1 MDRRITGIFIIVL
14 VFSLMACSQETEYG
28 DEFNLPPESETDQRM
43 TLKFGRVPSVTVTE
57 LLRQNAPLIRQL
69 KNELDVNITY
79 RFADSYHGIIDGM
92 RKGNYDFTW
101 MGPYSYVL
109 AECTSETSARYRPLV
124 RPVRQQSNGEAQAE
138 YRSLILA
145 RAGSSI
151 RELDDLR
158 GKSFAFV
165 EKQSTSGYLFPLA
178 RLLEANLDPANDFKN
193 VEFLGRHDRV
203 VQSVLDGT
211 YDAGA
216 VYDDARLEEFDSRSK
231 ADEWLRVIARTRPIP
246 TSPITV
252 SGSFAENHPERVD
265 QFVKTMTSLHR
276 SKRGEKILNQLGIE
290 RYRPAGDEDYDEVR
304 NVLRRLLPRLPEIR
318 DRCQGRFSS
327 R

>member
-1 MDRRITGIFIIVL
+1 MDRRITGILILLL
-14 VFSLMACSQETEYG
+14 VFGLVACSQETEYG
-28 DEFNLPPESETDQRM
+28 DEFNLPPDNETDERM

-92 RKGNYDFTW
+92 SEETYDFTW

-109 AECTSETSARYRPLV
+109 AECSSETSARYRPLV
-124 RPVRQQSNGEAQAE
+124 RPVRQQPSGEAQAE
-138 YRSLILA
+138 YRSLIFA

-151 RELDDLR
+151 RELEDLR

-165 EKQSTSGYLFPLA
+165 EEQSTSGYLFPLA
-178 RLLEANLDPANDFKN
+178 RLTEANLNPESDFEN

-216 VYDDARLEEFDSRSK
+216 VYDDARLEEFDSPSK

-252 SGSFAENHPERVD
+252 SGRFAENHPELVD
-265 QFVKTMTSLHR
+265 QFVETMTSLHR
-276 SKRGEKILNQLGIE
+276 SKRGEEILTRLGIQ
-290 RYRPAGDEDYDEVR
+290 RYQPVSDEDYDEVR
-304 NVLRRLLPRLPEIR
+304 NVLRTLLPRLTEIR

-327 R
+327 